1 MMVPTPVLYILAA
14 WHYARRFV
22 LFVLP
27 LLFGLGVASW
37 CAGCGPSL
45 ASIEAETVRCEAE
58 ARAIVE
64 RVGTTEEEDLTD
76 LAALRARCEEAT
88 Q

>member
-1 MMVPTPVLYILAA
+1 MIPAPVATILRAWAVARTCLVLAFAA
-14 WHYARRFV
+14 
-22 LFVLP
+22 
-27 LLFGLGVASW
+27 GVVVHCSA
-37 CAGCGPSL
+37 CGPSL

-64 RVGTTEEEDLTD
+64 RPGTTEEEDLTD

-88 Q
+88 R

>member
-1 MMVPTPVLYILAA
+1 MIPAPVANILRA
-14 WHYARRFV
+14 WHVARTLLV
-22 LFVLP
+22 LSFAA
-27 LLFGLGVASW
+27 GVVAH

-64 RVGTTEEEDLTD
+64 RTGTTEEEDLTD
-76 LAALRARCEEAT
+76 LAALRARCEEST